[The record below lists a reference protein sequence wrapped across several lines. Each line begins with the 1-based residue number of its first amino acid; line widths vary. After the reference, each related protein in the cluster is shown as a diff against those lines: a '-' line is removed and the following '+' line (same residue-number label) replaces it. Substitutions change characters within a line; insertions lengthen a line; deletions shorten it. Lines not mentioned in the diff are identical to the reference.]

1 MYENSVIH
9 PKQITLTDKDTGTI
23 KVFEPGTIYVFDE
36 FIKSGEKYF
45 CITDNFAFLYN
56 DTYYSVNFVISKK
69 ETNENIPKSNITISE
84 FKKIYTLSHHK
95 KLNKVINCLDHNR
108 DDFKLEDIPKIN
120 LPVFDF
126 ICTFANIFMSN
137 LPYTNKRKEIIKF
150 PIPIVINA
158 QSSMDTD
165 YGYYSDGSHNFY
177 GDTSKFLI
185 IGYIVK

>member
-1 MYENSVIH
+1 MYENSVIR
-9 PKQITLTDKDTGTI
+9 PKQITQMNKDTGTI

-95 KLNKVINCLDHNR
+95 ELDKIINCLDHNR
-108 DDFKLEDIPKIN
+108 DDFKLDKIPKIS

-126 ICTFANIFMSN
+126 ICTFANIFFQY
-137 LPYTNKRKEIIKF
+137 LPYDNKSNVIIEF
-150 PIPIVINA
+150 PTSITLNA
-158 QSSMDTD
+158 QSSKDRW
-165 YGYYSDGSHNFY
+165 YGNYNWY
-177 GDTSKFLI
+177 GDTTQFLI
-185 IGYIVK
+185 IGYIIDCII

>member
-9 PKQITLTDKDTGTI
+9 PKQITHMNKETGMI
-23 KVFEPGTIYVFDE
+23 KIFKPGTIYVFDE

-56 DTYYSVNFVISKK
+56 DTYYSINFVIGKK
-69 ETNENIPKSNITISE
+69 ETKEDIPKSNIAISE
-84 FKKIYTLSHHK
+84 FKKIFTISYHK
-95 KLNKVINCLDHNR
+95 ELDRIISCLDHNR
-108 DDFKLEDIPKIN
+108 DDFKLVDIPKIS

-126 ICTFANIFMSN
+126 ICTFANIFINN
-137 LPYTNKRKEIIKF
+137 LPYLDKCQEIIKF

-158 QSSMDTD
+158 QSSKDRM
-165 YGYYSDGSHNFY
+165 YGKYNWY
-177 GDTSKFLI
+177 GDTSQFLI